1 MSGPCDFSIE
11 IRKSQDPSELKP
23 CPFCG
28 NKEILYEKYEH
39 SGTSAMIRWRV
50 WCTKCIACID
60 PGYAQSRFTVQ
71 TMWNRRAKPDVN
83 P

>member
-1 MSGPCDFSIE
+1 MSRPGADMIQIWKPEDNLPL
-11 IRKSQDPSELKP
+11 DP

-28 NKEILYEKYEH
+28 NTEIVYEKYH
-39 SGTSAMIRWRV
+39 SIVGERWRV

-60 PGYAQSRFTVQ
+60 PGYAQCRYTVQ